1 MALVGWSL
9 TRPSRKSVI
18 MSRIPT
24 PAAESATGATAEL
37 FAQIKKAAGKVPN
50 TFAAIGAHGPAALKA
65 MLQADAV
72 LAAGTLSKQDQETI
86 KLAVSAAVGC
96 DYCEAA
102 HSLLGKLAGLKPD
115 VMRRIRA
122 GQPTGDAKRDA
133 LVRFVQV
140 LVLTRGTVSEEEF
153 LAIKDAGYTGAQL
166 VEISLALA
174 VITFT
179 NVFNRINDTT
189 LDFPAAA

>member
-1 MALVGWSL
+1 
-9 TRPSRKSVI
+9 
-18 MSRIPT
+18 MSRLST
-24 PAAESATGATAEL
+24 PAVDSATGATAEL

-50 TFAAIGAHGPAALKA
+50 TYAAIGAHGTAALKI

-102 HSLLGKLAGLKPD
+102 HSVLGKFAGLQPD
-115 VMRRIRA
+115 VLKRIRA
-122 GQPTGDAKRDA
+122 GHPTGDAARDA
-133 LVRFVQV
+133 LVRFVRK
-140 LVLTRGTVSEEEF
+140 LVQTSGTISEEEF
-153 LAIKDAGYTGAQL
+153 SAIKAAGYTDAQL
-166 VEISLALA
+166 VDISLALA

-179 NVFNRINDTT
+179 NVFNRTNNTT

>member
-1 MALVGWSL
+1 
-9 TRPSRKSVI
+9 

-24 PAAESATGATAEL
+24 PAVESATGATAEL

-50 TFAAIGAHGPAALKA
+50 TYAAIGAHGLAALKV

-115 VMRRIRA
+115 VLKQIRA

-133 LVRFVQV
+133 LVRFVRL
-140 LVLTRGTVSEEEF
+140 LVLTRGTISADAFREVK
-153 LAIKDAGYTGAQL
+153 AAGYKDAQL

-189 LDFPAAA
+189 LDFAAAA